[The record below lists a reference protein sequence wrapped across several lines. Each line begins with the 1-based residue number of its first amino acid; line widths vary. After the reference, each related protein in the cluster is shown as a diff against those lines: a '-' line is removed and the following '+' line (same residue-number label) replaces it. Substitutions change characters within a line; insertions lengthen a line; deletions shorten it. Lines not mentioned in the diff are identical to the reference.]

1 MTRVI
6 PSACNV
12 AQKTRSCRFVTQS
25 FTIQPEY
32 LYHLAWA
39 GRNCGMV
46 FASTLNQFHLHRMG
60 TSSTCMQTDGSAGP
74 LFVVGGE
81 GSIIGIPIGAA
92 LLQVLQNLATCWAF

>member
-1 MTRVI
+1 MLLKRQEVVGLLHRA
-6 PSACNV
+6 S
-12 AQKTRSCRFVTQS
+12 QSSRSTYIIWRG
-25 FTIQPEY
+25 
-32 LYHLAWA
+32 LAGIA
-39 GRNCGMV
+39 GMV

-92 LLQVLQNLATCWAF
+92 LLQVLQNLATCWAFLPR